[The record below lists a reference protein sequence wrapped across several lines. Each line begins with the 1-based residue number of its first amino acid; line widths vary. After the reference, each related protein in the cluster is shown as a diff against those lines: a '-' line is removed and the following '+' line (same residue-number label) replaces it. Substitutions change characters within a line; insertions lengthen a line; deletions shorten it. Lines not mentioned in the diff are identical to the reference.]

1 MPAPRIETPRL
12 LLRHWCQ
19 EDREPFAQMNSDS
32 EVMRYFP
39 QTLDRVQSDL
49 FAEVIQIGLE
59 ERDHGLW
66 AVELRND
73 RSLEPAPFIGFV
85 GLSVPTWNASF
96 TPCTEIGWRLN
107 RPFWG
112 RGFAT
117 EAARHVLRY
126 GFQVLKLNEVVSFT
140 SLLNARSM
148 AVMERLGMTRDIT
161 EDFDHPKVETNNE
174 LCRHALYRISDKK
187 WANSN

>member
-1 MPAPRIETPRL
+1 MDKRLNQKEIEKL
-12 LLRHWCQ
+12 
-19 EDREPFAQMNSDS
+19 
-32 EVMRYFP
+32 
-39 QTLDRVQSDL
+39 
-49 FAEVIQIGLE
+49 IQIGLE

-96 TPCTEIGWRLN
+96 TPCIEIGWRLN

-112 RGFAT
+112 HGFAT
-117 EAARHVLRY
+117 EAAKHVLRY
-126 GFQVLKLNEVVSFT
+126 GFQVLKLGEVLSFT
-140 SLLNARSM
+140 SLPNVRSM

-174 LCRHALYRISDKK
+174 LCRHALYRISYKK

>member
-1 MPAPRIETPRL
+1 
-12 LLRHWCQ
+12 
-19 EDREPFAQMNSDS
+19 MNSDS

-39 QTLDRVQSDL
+39 QALDRVQSGL
-49 FAEVIQIGLE
+49 FADLIQIGLE
-59 ERDHGLW
+59 EKEHGLW

-73 RSLEPAPFIGFV
+73 GSLPPAHFIGFV
-85 GLSVPTWNASF
+85 GLSEPTWDAPF
-96 TPCTEIGWRLN
+96 TPCIEIGWRLS
-107 RPFWG
+107 RSFWG

-117 EAARHVLRY
+117 EAAKHVLDF
-126 GFQVLKLNEVVSFT
+126 GFQVLKLNEVLSFT

-148 AVMERLGMTRDIT
+148 AVMERLGMTRDIR

-174 LCRHALYRISDKK
+174 LCRHALYRIGDKK

>member
-19 EDREPFAQMNSDS
+19 EDREPFAQMNSNS

-96 TPCTEIGWRLN
+96 TPCIEIGWRLN

-112 RGFAT
+112 HGFAT
-117 EAARHVLRY
+117 EAAKHVLRY
-126 GFQVLKLNEVVSFT
+126 GFQVLKLGEVLSFT
-140 SLLNARSM
+140 SLPNVRSM
-148 AVMERLGMTRDIT
+148 AVMERLGMTR
-161 EDFDHPKVETNNE
+161 TNNE

>member
-1 MPAPRIETPRL
+1 MPAPEIETPRL

-19 EDREPFAQMNSDS
+19 EDQEPFAQMNSDP

-39 QTLDRVQSDL
+39 QALDRVQSDL
-49 FAEVIQIGLE
+49 FADLIQIGLE
-59 ERDHGLW
+59 EKEHGLW

-73 RSLEPAPFIGFV
+73 GSLPPTHFIGFV
-85 GLSVPTWNASF
+85 GLSEPTWDAPF
-96 TPCTEIGWRLN
+96 TPCIEIGWRLS
-107 RPFWG
+107 RSFWG

-117 EAARHVLRY
+117 EAAKHVLDF
-126 GFQVLKLNEVVSFT
+126 GFQVLKLNEVLSFT

-148 AVMERLGMTRDIT
+148 AVMERLGMTRDSR

-174 LCRHALYRISDKK
+174 LCRHALYRIGDKK